1 MEQGRVY
8 LAGAGPGDE
17 KLISIRALE
26 LIKKADVIV
35 YDHLASKKLL
45 NQAKKDCEV
54 IYAGKIPNQHTLNQ
68 EEINQ
73 ILIQKAEQ
81 GKKVLRLKGGD
92 PFIFGRGGEE
102 AEALFDK
109 GIAFEIVPGISSFY
123 AACAYEGIPITH
135 RNYVSSFH
143 VFTGHHKTEEKLDF
157 EIIAKLE
164 GTLIFLMGMKN
175 IESICS
181 NLIKYGK
188 NPHTASSVIHWGT
201 TSRQKSVQGELAEI
215 SKIVKRENIEHPAVI
230 IIGDVIKA
238 KEKIQWQNYRPL
250 WTKKIL
256 ITKAEQMESEIS
268 QKLYELGAETT
279 EMPLIK
285 IENPKSW
292 QEIDNALEKI
302 EQFTWIFFTSQNGVE
317 YFFRRMKKKK
327 KDIRCL
333 WKANI
338 FCIGERTKKAVEEK
352 GLLVDEIPNSYNSDS
367 AVLKIKEFLKKEDV
381 VLFPASEIANEKIPQ
396 AIKQIGADC
405 CKVTAYSNKKNIDY
419 NNDIIKKIK
428 ENYYDAIVF
437 TSSSQVKNYY
447 EIMEKEIGKAK
458 VFSIGSMTTKTAEEL
473 GIKVHFTASAAT
485 INNLIEGIETVL
497 S

>member
-45 NQAKKDCEV
+45 NQAKKNCEV
-54 IYAGKIPNQHTLNQ
+54 IYAGKIPNRHTLNQ

-73 ILIQKAEQ
+73 VLIQKAEK

-109 GIAFEIVPGISSFY
+109 KIPFEIVPGISSFY

-135 RNYVSSFH
+135 RDYVSSFH
-143 VFTGHHKTEEKLDF
+143 IFTGHHKTEEKLNF

-164 GTLIFLMGMKN
+164 GTLVFLMGMKN
-175 IESICS
+175 IKLICS

-188 NPHTASSVIHWGT
+188 SSHTPASVIHWGT
-201 TSRQKSVQGELAEI
+201 TSRQKSIYGELSEI
-215 SKIVKRENIEHPAVI
+215 SQIAQRENIKHPAI
-230 IIGDVIKA
+230 IVIGDVVKA
-238 KEKIQWQNYRPL
+238 REKIQWQRYRPL

-256 ITKAEQMESEIS
+256 ITKAEQIESEIS

-279 EMPLIK
+279 EIPLIK
-285 IENPKSW
+285 IENPESW
-292 QEIDNALEKI
+292 QEIDNALEKV

-317 YFFRRMKKKK
+317 YFFKRMKEKK

-338 FCIGERTKKAVEEK
+338 FCIGERTKQAVEEK
-352 GLLVDEIPNSYNSDS
+352 GLFVDKIPNSYNSDS
-367 AVLKIKEFLKKEDV
+367 AVLKIREFLTKEDNI
-381 VLFPASEIANEKIPQ
+381 LFPVSEIASEKIPQ
-396 AIKQIGADC
+396 VIKEIGASC

-419 NNDIIKKIK
+419 NTDIIEKIK
-428 ENYYDAIVF
+428 NNYYDAIVF

-447 EIMEKEIGKAK
+447 EIMKKEIGKAK

-473 GIKVHFTASAAT
+473 GIDVHFTASVST
-485 INNLIEGIETVL
+485 IDNLIKGIETILV
-497 S
+497 